1 MKKLFLLKNWIIS
14 TSYYYRVIRGLFYDI
29 SEKNMFHF
37 KKILATN
44 IDNIIDLWDIYI
56 FHGEL
61 EKIIEITYSYRE
73 ISNKY
78 ILNETLFE
86 EYTWKTYPDYSID
99 QLKKS
104 YIHKI
109 KKQIKI
115 IDHVI
120 SKTKKIST
128 KNEIQSRRKWL
139 FCESLEYVNN
149 ILKIS
154 LLWIDFEAQKA
165 WMPLNMSP
173 EEIRSHITKIETREK
188 LAFWKKIIDDAQDFS
203 LCYNFVKRNHD
214 KKKVCEHVKGCKK
227 MSSYLKT
234 IKENSKQE
242 LIKTP
247 DIQRKILRGS
257 FLKRKISRP
266 DYRKVFDKVCE
277 LYELPQRTK
286 LSSAGSIYD
295 WDHCLEIPRDKSHQY
310 FRLDRLLRL
319 LTHEI
324 ESHYINAYNG
334 KILVWNFRGAK
345 NLPKEEGLAMFME
358 KIFTGYTYENIDN
371 IVEYYFTIMAW
382 ESLPWEDFENFMKIM
397 WKEYRLKRNYKKSI
411 LRAKRNYPFEYT
423 WVQHKDTVY
432 FRGLMEI
439 IQYLKSGW
447 QFRKLFLWKV
457 WFNDIED
464 LESIYLQHP
473 RRDDVIY
480 PFFISDLIYYRLS
493 SKQKNKDFI
502 FDVQAY
508 YLYLKKKYW
517 FIDLD
522 DFNIINQIQSKQ
534 KKIDAIIKIIEKSI
548 V

>member
-1 MKKLFLLKNWIIS
+1 MGLFLW
-14 TSYYYRVIRGLFYDI
+14 YRW
-29 SEKNMFHF
+29 ENMFHF
-37 KKILATN
+37 KKILAKN
-44 IDNIIDLWDIYI
+44 IDDIINLGDIYI

-73 ISNKY
+73 IWDNQL
-78 ILNETLFE
+78 LNETLFE
-86 EYTWKTYPDYSID
+86 EYTWKSYPEYNIE
-99 QLKKS
+99 QLKNL

-120 SKTKKIST
+120 TKTKKIST
-128 KNEIQSRRKWL
+128 KNEIQSRRKKL
-139 FCESLEYVNN
+139 FCHALEYVNN

-154 LLWIDFEAQKA
+154 LLGIDFEAQKA
-165 WMPLNMSP
+165 WLQINMTP
-173 EEIRSHITKIETREK
+173 REIRSHIKKIEVREQV
-188 LAFWKKIIDDAQDFS
+188 AFWKKIIDDAHDFS

-227 MSSYLKT
+227 MSLYLKE
-234 IKENSKQE
+234 IKEHSKQK
-242 LIKTP
+242 IITTP
-247 DIQRKILRGS
+247 DVQRKILRWS
-257 FLKRKISRP
+257 FLKKKISRS

-277 LYELPQRTK
+277 LYWLPQKTK
-286 LSSAGSIYD
+286 LTSAGSIYD
-295 WDHCLEIPRDKSHQY
+295 GDHCLEIPRDKSHQY
-310 FRLDRLLRL
+310 FKLERLLRL

-324 ESHYINAYNG
+324 ESHYINSYNG
-334 KILVWNFRGAK
+334 KILIWNFRGAK

-358 KIFTGYTYENIDN
+358 KIFTGYTYDNIDN

-382 ESLPWEDFENFMKIM
+382 ESLSGADFENFMKIM
-397 WKEYRLKRNYKKSI
+397 WKEYKLKRNYKKSI
-411 LRAKRNYPFEYT
+411 IRAKRNYPFEYT

-432 FRGLMEI
+432 FKWLTKTIE
-439 IQYLKSGW
+439 YLKSWG

-457 WFNDIED
+457 WFEDIED
-464 LESIYLQHP
+464 LESIYLQHS

-493 SKQKNKDFI
+493 SKQKDSDFI

-522 DFNIINQIQSKQ
+522 DFNIIEQIKTKQ
-534 KKIDAIIKIIEKSI
+534 KKIDAIIKIIDKSLI
-548 V
+548 